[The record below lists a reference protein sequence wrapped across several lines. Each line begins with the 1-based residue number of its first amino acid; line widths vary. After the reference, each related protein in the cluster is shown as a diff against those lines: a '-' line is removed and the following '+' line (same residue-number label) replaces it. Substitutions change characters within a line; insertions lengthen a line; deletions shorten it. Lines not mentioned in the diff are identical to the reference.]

1 MRLYWLSAALLLSG
15 SIMAKNL
22 GVVASTYPIQEQDM
36 LDWIQQRLSL
46 YEQTGELANM
56 EDNFKTQVKNAI
68 VRPPPVKGLST
79 TQRPNTFYVDPTL
92 TLAQDIKD
100 HNGNVLFA
108 KGRQINPFDVQT
120 WPKGQQLPRFLL
132 TKQLVFIDGDDI
144 RQLHFAKRYQAMEA
158 AKPHPLSIK
167 WVLVQG
173 VPNTVSEQLGTRIY
187 FDQGGRITRRLHLK
201 HVPTVAKQHGT
212 QWQLQ
217 EFDVSQESTAPIKES
232 TP

>member
-1 MRLYWLSAALLLSG
+1 MRRYWLSAALLLSG

-22 GVVASTYPIQEQDM
+22 GVVASTYPIAELDM
-36 LDWIQQRLSL
+36 LDWIQQRLTM
-46 YEQTGELANM
+46 YEQTGELAKL
-56 EDNFKTQVKNAI
+56 EDNFKTQVKHAI
-68 VRPPPVKGLST
+68 VRPPPVQGLST

-92 TLAQDIKD
+92 TISQDIKD
-100 HNGNVLFA
+100 PNGKVLFA
-108 KGRQINPFDVQT
+108 KGLQINPFDVQT
-120 WPKGQQLPRFLL
+120 WPKGQPLPRFVL

-158 AKPHPLSIK
+158 AKVHPLSIK

-173 VPNTVSEQLGTRIY
+173 EPNTVSRQLGARIY

-217 EFDVSQESTAPIKES
+217 EFDVSQESSVPMKES